1 MKDEVKNWIEF
12 AKEDLKIAE
21 LALKEGIL
29 LLDRFYISMRNLSL
43 QKHLW
48 GKEVNRYA
56 TERRA

>member
-43 QKHLW
+43 
-48 GKEVNRYA
+48 
-56 TERRA
+56 